1 MSSSDSKSIEERME
15 PPQFA
20 YLPPPGESLQMY
32 KQEGLKEKLIRKTK
46 ENPAVP
52 FGIALTT
59 FALSYGMWQM
69 KTGNTLKSQKMMR
82 LRIFGQGFTIIA
94 ILGGVLYASQKKTH
108 K

>member
-52 FGIALTT
+52 FGKST
-59 FALSYGMWQM
+59 
-69 KTGNTLKSQKMMR
+69 TLKS
-82 LRIFGQGFTIIA
+82 F
-94 ILGGVLYASQKKTH
+94 
-108 K
+108 